1 LPQDPRLTPKDGFGR
16 NPADLGQMSYPSADI
31 CSYDSFR
38 EIDIPEAQKLRRVT
52 LPSEH
57 FTIDNPGSVSEYPNM
72 SFDSNFPRRI
82 NVVRRQ
88 SDRPCCA
95 RENYIQEGQPL

>member
-1 LPQDPRLTPKDGFGR
+1 
-16 NPADLGQMSYPSADI
+16 MSYPAADVR
-31 CSYDSFR
+31 SYGSFE
-38 EIDIPEAQKLRRVT
+38 EIDIAEAQKARRVT

-72 SFDSNFPRRI
+72 CFEFNFPRRPDF
-82 NVVRRQ
+82 VRRQ

-95 RENYIQEGQPL
+95 RENCIQEGQPL